1 MSLENVI
8 VGEVEKTAIPEKMKI
23 AKKASARQEKGLDL
37 LFASIDSKLKK
48 VGDTVSFSLKEGVDP
63 RMMRGPGLGRRLGR
77 ERRGE
82 WETFWD
88 AEAKKM
94 YVQKVK

>member
-1 MSLENVI
+1 MSLEKI
-8 VGEVEKTAIPEKMKI
+8 ILGEVEETEIPEKMKI
-23 AKKASARQEKGLDL
+23 EKKASARREKGFDL

-48 VGDTVSFSLKEGVDP
+48 VGDVVSFSLKEGIDP

-77 ERRGE
+77 DRRGE

-88 AEAKKM
+88 AETKKM

>member
-1 MSLENVI
+1 VSLENII
-8 VGEVEKTAIPEKMKI
+8 VGEVEKTEIPEKMKI
-23 AKKASARQEKGLDL
+23 AKEADARREKGLDL
-37 LFASIDSKLKK
+37 LFERIDSKLKK
-48 VGDTVSFSLKEGVDP
+48 VGDTVSFSLKEGIDP

-94 YVQKVK
+94 YVQKIK